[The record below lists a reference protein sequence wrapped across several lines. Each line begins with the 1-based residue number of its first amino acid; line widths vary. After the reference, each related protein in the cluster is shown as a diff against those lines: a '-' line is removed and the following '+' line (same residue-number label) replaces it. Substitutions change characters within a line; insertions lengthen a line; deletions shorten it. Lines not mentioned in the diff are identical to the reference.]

1 MSDEEK
7 KEQIGTCKYCG
18 QTKMIQTIAPVSQA
32 ELDNM
37 ATDMCMCPEA
47 KTERRKKERKAKID
61 AYINKHFSPQTAD
74 FVHNAVEMV
83 EQFIVDK
90 ISINMD
96 SKTYTIW
103 IDSDSWLH
111 IKMQKR
117 EDDELKV

>member
-1 MSDEEK
+1 MSDEKK
-7 KEQIGTCKYCG
+7 KEQIGTCQFCG
-18 QTKMIQTIAPVSQA
+18 QTQMIQTIAPVSQA
-32 ELDNM
+32 ELDAM
-37 ATDMCMCPEA
+37 ATDKCMCPEA

-61 AYINKHFSPQTAD
+61 AYINKHFNPQTAD
-74 FVHNAVEMV
+74 FVHKAVEMV